1 MNSFFAIIFTTIFF
15 IFSGWYLTYL
25 LPKIEKIERVGLAFL
40 LGAGLT
46 TFIWYIEYLSG
57 LPFNL
62 STLAFAGLTLGV
74 GSYLFTKIFQLHPK
88 PSKAV
93 KLDSYQKSLTLAII
107 CGLIISFSIGIYHP
121 LTAWDS
127 LAQYDFRGH
136 AIATDHNL
144 SFIKAGAYF
153 LSYPLMISLV
163 HAVVYMLGG
172 ASAQGMHA
180 VIFASFIAVVYGR
193 MRNWTN
199 LSYALITCLLLV
211 GQNELFDHATFAYT
225 NLPYTAYLV
234 AGILYATSAGTYSL
248 LISAL
253 LIGSSTWVR
262 SSEVFWIVGLLILIV
277 QSIRFK
283 KLSYILISI
292 FVIMGMR
299 LAWSSFV
306 ISIFKSIGFTT
317 ETNLSHINI
326 DAIGKIIPKLEQIY
340 WYLYLNIIS
349 PYLGIWF
356 LTIPTVVTVI
366 IKKNYKL
373 LLLLSTILLSAGMV
387 VGGVMIF
394 STYYSTWNEIGDSAR
409 RMILFVIPLA
419 IITSVYALFLV
430 DSKAKNED

>member
-1 MNSFFAIIFTTIFF
+1 MNSFIAIFLTTLFF
-15 IFSGWYLTYL
+15 IFSGWHSTYL
-25 LPKIEKIERVGLAFL
+25 LPKIDKIERIGLAFL
-40 LGAGLT
+40 LGGSLT
-46 TFIWYIEYLSG
+46 TFIWYMEYQCG

-62 STLAFAGLTLGV
+62 YTLLLAGLIFSAV
-74 GSYLFTKIFQLHPK
+74 SRLFTKIYKL
-88 PSKAV
+88 
-93 KLDSYQKSLTLAII
+93 KLDLPQPVKVATYQRKLI
-107 CGLIISFSIGIYHP
+107 LIIVSVLIVAFGIGIYHP

-136 AIATDHNL
+136 AIAIDHDL

-163 HAVVYMLGG
+163 HAAVYMLGG
-172 ASAQGMHA
+172 ISAQGIHA
-180 VIFASFIAVVYGR
+180 VIFASFIGVVYGR

-199 LSYALITCLLLV
+199 LSYALLTCLLLI
-211 GQNELFDHATFAYT
+211 GQNELFDHSTFAYT
-225 NLPYTAYLV
+225 NLPYTVYLV
-234 AGILYATSAGTYSL
+234 VGILYATSTGAYSL

-253 LIGSSTWVR
+253 MIGSSTWVR
-262 SSEVFWIVGLLILIV
+262 SSEVFWIVGLLLLLI

-283 KLSYILISI
+283 KISYVLILI

-306 ISIFKSIGFTT
+306 VSTFKSIGFPT
-317 ETNLSHINI
+317 ETNLSHINLA
-326 DAIGKIIPKLEQIY
+326 AIGKIIPKLEQIY
-340 WYLYLNIIS
+340 WYVYLNIIS

-356 LTIPTVVTVI
+356 LTIPTLVTVI

-409 RMILFVIPLA
+409 RMMLFIIPLT
-419 IITSVYALFLV
+419 IITATYALFLINN
-430 DSKAKNED
+430 KENNEN